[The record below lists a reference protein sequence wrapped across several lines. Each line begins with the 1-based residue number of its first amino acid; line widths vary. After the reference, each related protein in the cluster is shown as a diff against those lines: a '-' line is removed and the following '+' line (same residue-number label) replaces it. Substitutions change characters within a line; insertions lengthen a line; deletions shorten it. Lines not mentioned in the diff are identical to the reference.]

1 MTEIAASSFE
11 DALDQVL
18 AVEASLTEEQR
29 SQLSKVLFP
38 DTHTDEVDFAGAQR
52 TLRPL
57 TIKFSRR
64 LDSALLPFH
73 EKVRKAAEA
82 EIPFQVDQDIVDA
95 LYIAVGILSEFY
107 GWSDVLK
114 KIAEED
120 VLLEELQILV
130 VQQQHLQGD
139 NDFLL
144 GPLRV
149 LIKFMQT
156 LEILQRRIVPLTRNS
171 SDTLPS

>member
-1 MTEIAASSFE
+1 MTEIVASSFE

-18 AVEASLTEEQR
+18 AVEASLTAEQR

-38 DTHTDEVDFAGAQR
+38 DTHTSTVDFAGAQR
-52 TLRPL
+52 ILRPL
-57 TIKFSRR
+57 TIKFTRR

-73 EKVRKAAEA
+73 EKVRKAAES

-95 LYIAVGILSEFY
+95 LYIAVGILAEFY
-107 GWSDVLK
+107 GWTDVPK
-114 KIAEED
+114 KITEED

-156 LEILQRRIVPLTRNS
+156 REILQKRIVPLTRNS
-171 SDTLPS
+171 SDTLHS